1 MGFIDLISIER
12 RIHISGG
19 DADMKKAIYATLLLG
34 LTLTLFY
41 ACAST
46 TGRTAGELVDDTT
59 IANTIRAKI
68 VGDKELSFL
77 KINTDVFNGK
87 VTLLGVVPSKQAE
100 EHLISIAQGVK
111 GVKSVTS
118 RLTFQTK

>member
-1 MGFIDLISIER
+1 
-12 RIHISGG
+12 
-19 DADMKKAIYATLLLG
+19 
-34 LTLTLFY
+34 LTLFY